1 MREIG
6 DGLANFFG
14 HIHGREIVEKERARE
29 RILVSYLKMT
39 EREVM
44 GESVRSSEAREIEKN
59 GEMRRGRLME
69 ERRTGA
75 RLKMNLSAAG
85 EPMEGVTAI

>member
-1 MREIG
+1 MR
-6 DGLANFFG
+6 A
-14 HIHGREIVEKERARE
+14 REKERE
-29 RILVSYLKMT
+29 RIIVSYLKMT

-44 GESVRSSEAREIEKN
+44 GERVRGSEAREIEKN

-69 ERRTGA
+69 ERRKGV

-85 EPMEGVTAI
+85 EPMEGVTAL